1 MNYAHY
7 NVPQP
12 APEPADGGS
21 IVNYRAV
28 RNWLRFAVR
37 SLKKHKRV
45 VFGVAAVVLG
55 LAALTVIV
63 MPKRYHIE
71 THLLA
76 QRNLVLALP
85 GEESGGRSPSNA
97 AVETILKRDNLVALV
112 KDSNL
117 LDEWSTRRAP
127 ILRLKDLVSASFT
140 RQPTEAE
147 RVDGFVKYLRKQLK
161 VVNDDTIGSV
171 AIEINWP
178 DGRMGYRLVES
189 AQRNY
194 LEARHVEET
203 SAIAESAAI
212 LEGHAAELR
221 RDIDTAV
228 KEIQALRAKKQAERE
243 EAAPAANKR
252 ALEKEAASQAVAA
265 AAPAPAPAPEKPAPA
280 QPKLDDFSVR
290 RLSELPVVIEAK
302 RSAIHELEEFR
313 QRRVA
318 ELQAQLEDKRASY
331 TDEHP
336 AIADLKH
343 SIAAA
348 SHESTQ
354 VKNLRNEL
362 RQLEGEYQQLSGKA
376 ASAGENVARATGA
389 GGARGMRGSGADRGL
404 PGDVIR
410 IEQEPAEERDP
421 EIEYARARLK
431 HSIASYQDLEQR
443 IQRASIDLDTAEAA
457 FKYRYKVVS
466 PPEIPKGPVFP
477 NVPLVLIGALFAGL
491 FLGLFA
497 AVGLDLKRG
506 VLSEPWQVEQ
516 FLSLPVLANVST
528 RPELTGP

>member
-12 APEPADGGS
+12 APDAGDGGS
-21 IVNYRAV
+21 IVNYRAL
-28 RNWLRFAVR
+28 RNWLKFAVR
-37 SLKKHKRV
+37 SLKKHKGLV
-45 VFGVAAVVLG
+45 LGVAAGVLG
-55 LAALTVIV
+55 LAALCVIV

-97 AVETILKRDNLVALV
+97 AAETILKRDNLVALV
-112 KDSNL
+112 KETDL
-117 LDEWSTRRAP
+117 LDEWSVRRAP
-127 ILRLKDLVSASFT
+127 ILRLKDLVTSAFT
-140 RQPTEAE
+140 RRPSEAE

-161 VVNDDTIGSV
+161 VTNDDSIGSV
-171 AIEINWP
+171 AIEIEWP
-178 DGRMGYRLVES
+178 DGRMGYHLVES

-203 SAIAESAAI
+203 STIAESASI

-221 RDIDTAV
+221 RDIDQAV
-228 KEIQALRAKKQAERE
+228 QRIQTLREKKQAERDQ
-243 EAAPAANKR
+243 APAAPKHVPKANDE
-252 ALEKEAASQAVAA
+252 AGEKAA
-265 AAPAPAPAPEKPAPA
+265 ARAPAPPAAEP
-280 QPKLDDFSVR
+280 PKLDDFALR

-302 RSAIHELEEFR
+302 RNAIRELEDFR

-331 TDEHP
+331 TEEHP

-354 VKNLRNEL
+354 VKNLRGEL
-362 RQLEGEYQQLSGKA
+362 RQLEAEYQQLSGKA
-376 ASAGENVARATGA
+376 APAGEKFPRAGGGG
-389 GGARGMRGSGADRGL
+389 GGARASADRGL

-421 EIEYARARLK
+421 EIEYARAQLK
-431 HSIASYQDLEQR
+431 HSITSYQDLEQR
-443 IQRASIDLDTAEAA
+443 IQRARIDLDTAEAA

-477 NVPLVLIGALFAGL
+477 NVPLVLIGAAFAGL

-506 VLSEPWQVEQ
+506 VLHEPWQVEQ
-516 FLSLPVLANVST
+516 FLALPVLANVST